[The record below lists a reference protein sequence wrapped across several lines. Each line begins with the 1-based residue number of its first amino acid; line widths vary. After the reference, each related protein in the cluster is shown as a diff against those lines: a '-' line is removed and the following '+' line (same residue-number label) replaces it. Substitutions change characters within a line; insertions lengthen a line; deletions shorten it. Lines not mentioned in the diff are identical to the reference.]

1 MSIYALSQRAGE
13 TCDAAGKAMQDVFAV
28 LAQKG
33 SKTIWSMP
41 KSCSK
46 YMKILDLPYLAC
58 FLLFRAGKKDSIF
71 FAIPENHVK
80 IKLVKAIK
88 KVKKYQIICFINDLN
103 AFRYGNADDPI
114 VQEKMRGEAQV
125 IGMADVVL
133 MPNTNTREL
142 LEKNGVTSRLIP
154 VGIWDY
160 LMTEQEQNQLKVAQ
174 EQKMCSVQQDT
185 GTQPAKI
192 AFAGN
197 LNKSEFLKSIP
208 FSKDMGLEMH
218 LWGKLEDKKKEELPS
233 VCEYHGVL
241 KAAEVP
247 VAVCTMDYGLVWD
260 GTGKDEIEGGLGE
273 YLKYNNSHK
282 CGLYLASGIPAIVW
296 KHSGM
301 AAFIKEHECGIV
313 IERLSEL
320 PGKIKQADYEQL
332 KKNALLVSN
341 QLQKGYYL
349 KQALEQA
356 LGEKK

>member
-160 LMTEQEQNQLKVAQ
+160 LMTEQEQNQLKAAQ
-174 EQKMCSVQQDT
+174 EQKKCAVQQDT
-185 GTQPAKI
+185 GMQPAKI

-247 VAVCTMDYGLVWD
+247 AAVCTMDYGLVWD

-341 QLQKGYYL
+341 QLQRGHYL
-349 KQALEQA
+349 KRALEQA
-356 LGEKK
+356 LGEKI